1 MICLPNN
8 IEFMRKRLLYT
19 FLLILI
25 PCFFLCGVSVTSI
38 KKTPAK
44 LQTDTSAIIAKKFN
58 ADSINAYKKAREF
71 NYNGF
76 GVEAPSAWDRFW
88 AYFWNT
94 LFGKLDSSPLAGS
107 LIKYTFLAL
116 AVGLLV
122 YVSFRLVGMDA
133 VKLWMGEANKT
144 LHYTESLENIHEI
157 NFDAEIEKAIAQHN
171 YRLAVRLL
179 YLKCLKQ
186 LSDDELIRWQTD
198 KTNSAYIYELND
210 PSLRQAFTLL
220 TRQFEYVWYGGFTI
234 DSHAFKN
241 INQLFQN
248 FKKQLA

>member
-1 MICLPNN
+1 MICLPSNTK
-8 IEFMRKRLLYT
+8 FMQKRLLS
-19 FLLILI
+19 FLFILTSGL
-25 PCFFLCGVSVTSI
+25 FFCTVALAG
-38 KKTPAK
+38 
-44 LQTDTSAIIAKKFN
+44 AKKVPLKLRTDSSTVVLKSFN
-58 ADSINAYKKAREF
+58 KDTLKAYHNNKEF
-71 NYNGF
+71 NYDGTAI
-76 GVEAPSAWDRFW
+76 EAPSAWDRFW
-88 AYFWNT
+88 AWFWNT
-94 LFGKLDSSPLAGS
+94 LFGSLNDSPVAGAVV
-107 LIKYTFLAL
+107 KYTFLAL

-133 VKLWMGEANKT
+133 VKLWMGSANKT
-144 LHYTESLENIHEI
+144 LAYTESLENIHEI
-157 NFDAEIEKAIAQHN
+157 NFDQEIEKAIAQHN

-186 LSDDELIRWQTD
+186 LSDQGLIRWQTD

-210 PSLRQAFTLL
+210 PAIRQAFTLL

-234 DSHAFKN
+234 DGGAFKN

>member
-8 IEFMRKRLLYT
+8 IKLMQKLLFT
-19 FLLILI
+19 FLFLLIAGL
-25 PCFFLCGVSVTSI
+25 FSGGAFAAS
-38 KKTPAK
+38 KKNTPAK
-44 LQTDTSAIIAKKFN
+44 LQTDSSAIVIKSFS
-58 ADSINAYKKAREF
+58 ADSINTYKKAKEF
-71 NYNGF
+71 NYNGT
-76 GVEAPSAWDRFW
+76 VIEAPSAWDRFW
-88 AYFWNT
+88 AYFWNK
-94 LFGKLDSSPLAGS
+94 LFGKLSNSPLAGAF
-107 LIKYTFLAL
+107 IKYTLLAL
-116 AVGLLV
+116 AVALLV
-122 YVSFRLVGMDA
+122 YVSFKLVGMDA
-133 VKLWMGEANKT
+133 VKLWMGQANKT

-157 NFDAEIEKAIAQHN
+157 NFDAEIEKAIALHN

-186 LSDDELIRWQTD
+186 LSDNELIRWQTD

-220 TRQFEYVWYGGFTI
+220 TRQFEYVWYGGFSI
-234 DSHAFKN
+234 DSNAFKN